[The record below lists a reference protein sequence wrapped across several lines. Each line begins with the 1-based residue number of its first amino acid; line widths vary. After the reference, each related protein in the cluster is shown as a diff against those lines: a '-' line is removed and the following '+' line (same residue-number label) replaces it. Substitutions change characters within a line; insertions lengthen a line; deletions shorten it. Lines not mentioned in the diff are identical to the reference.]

1 MNPTKRMHVLC
12 LLLPLT
18 LAACGGAGSRKES
31 STPLAAEDLP
41 VAARGEFDSAV
52 AAMNAGQWADAQTRL
67 QALIRAQPNL
77 SGAYLNLA
85 LIDVQADRATQADKN
100 FRKAIA
106 ANPDNLVARN
116 QYAIWL
122 RTQGRFR
129 DAEDNYHA
137 ALERR
142 PNDATTHLN
151 LGILYDLYQGKWPQ
165 ALEQYE
171 QYLALSGASGSSET
185 EKVRG
190 WVSELKR
197 RANAQG

>member
-1 MNPTKRMHVLC
+1 MNRTKYIRVAC
-12 LLLPLT
+12 LLLLLMVT
-18 LAACGGAGSRKES
+18 ACGSTGSQREAS
-31 STPLAAEDLP
+31 LPAAAEEIP
-41 VAARGEFDSAV
+41 ASARSAFDSAV
-52 AAMNAGQWADAQTRL
+52 AAMNAGQWSEAETRL
-67 QALIRAQPNL
+67 QALIRSQPNL

-85 LIDVQADRATQADKN
+85 LIDVQVDRAAQADEN

-122 RTQGRFR
+122 RTQGRFG
-129 DAEDNYHA
+129 DAEQNYRA
-137 ALERR
+137 ALERQ
-142 PNDATTHLN
+142 PADAATHLN

-165 ALEQYE
+165 ALEHYE
-171 QYLALSGASGSSET
+171 QYLALSGESGGSET
-185 EKVRG
+185 EKVKG

>member
-1 MNPTKRMHVLC
+1 LC

-18 LAACGGAGSRKES
+18 LTACGGAASRQEF
-31 STPLAAEDLP
+31 STPLAADDIP
-41 VAARGEFDSAV
+41 ASARGEFDSAV
-52 AAMNAGQWADAQTRL
+52 AAMNAGQWSEAQTRL
-67 QALIRAQPNL
+67 QALIRAQPTL
-77 SGAYLNLA
+77 SGAHLNLA
-85 LIDVQADRATQADKN
+85 LIDVQADRATQADEN

-122 RTQGRFR
+122 RTQGRFG
-129 DAEDNYHA
+129 DAEDNYRA
-137 ALERR
+137 ALERQ
-142 PNDATTHLN
+142 PTDASTHLN

-165 ALEQYE
+165 ALEHYE
-171 QYLALSGASGSSET
+171 QYLALSGESGGSET
-185 EKVRG
+185 EKVKG